1 MWRPIPPP
9 SHDARAGNSAPRQ
22 RAGWVGAKGWEGHGH
37 DTLLTDSSSSAER
50 VLGSEGVTV
59 LVYLVVGIPRLLPML
74 QNCFVCNSRSTG
86 SSNSL
91 CTGSAKAGTSSRRR
105 TGERKRESLH
115 TRSLPDFSRRNFTC
129 YA

>member
-1 MWRPIPPP
+1 MAAYPPP
-9 SHDARAGNSAPRQ
+9 PTSGEQ
-22 RAGWVGAKGWEGHGH
+22 RAKTARRVGGSEKLGGAWAR

-59 LVYLVVGIPRLLPML
+59 PVYLVVGILRLLPML
-74 QNCFVCNSRSTG
+74 QNCFVRNSRSTG

>member
-1 MWRPIPPP
+1 MSGGVNAPLPL
-9 SHDARAGNSAPRQ
+9 AGKSAPRQ
-22 RAGWVGAKGWEGHGH
+22 RAGWVGAKSWEGHGH

-59 LVYLVVGIPRLLPML
+59 PVYLVVGILRLLPML
-74 QNCFVCNSRSTG
+74 QNCFVRNSRSTG

-91 CTGSAKAGTSSRRR
+91 CSGSAKAGTSSRRR

>member
-1 MWRPIPPP
+1 MAAYPPP

>member
-9 SHDARAGNSAPRQ
+9 SPDPRAGNSAPRQ